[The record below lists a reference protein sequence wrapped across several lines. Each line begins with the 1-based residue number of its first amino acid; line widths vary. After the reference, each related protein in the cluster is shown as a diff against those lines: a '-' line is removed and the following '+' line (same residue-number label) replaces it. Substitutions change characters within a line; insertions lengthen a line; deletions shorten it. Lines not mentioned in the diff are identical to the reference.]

1 MVEGLIAL
9 LERTAGQN
17 KLQRIT
23 LVELRIGELS
33 DLVDECIQV
42 YFDMAGEGTVCEG
55 AKLVFTHE
63 RAMLRCPVCGKTF
76 RHEKSFQ
83 CPSCGASI
91 VGAVDEN
98 YVCSYCGN
106 LIMGVIEKKW

>member
-1 MVEGLIAL
+1 MHELPMVEGLIAL

-42 YFDMAGEGTVCEG
+42 YFC
-55 AKLVFTHE
+55 HQQ
-63 RAMLRCPVCGKTF
+63 RQCGLGFLKEYTG
-76 RHEKSFQ
+76 Q
-83 CPSCGASI
+83 
-91 VGAVDEN
+91 
-98 YVCSYCGN
+98 
-106 LIMGVIEKKW
+106 